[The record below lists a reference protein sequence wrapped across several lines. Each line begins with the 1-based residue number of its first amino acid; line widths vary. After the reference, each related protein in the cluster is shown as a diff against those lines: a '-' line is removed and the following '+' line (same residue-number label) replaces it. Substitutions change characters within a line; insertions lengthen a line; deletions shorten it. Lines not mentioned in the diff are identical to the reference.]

1 MVHLNCLN
9 IDECTSSNLSFKIE
23 NVSILS
29 GFAKIKSRHGA
40 IFDVS
45 KLKDTEFSEVP
56 YKTLLKILN
65 RLEEEGLLKP
75 VSKGVYFIG
84 EKPVDEELIFD
95 EYVDNG
101 KGMFVGYQLFND
113 VGISDYFDCKIEI
126 YTNNIKSKQKSVGQ
140 YFLKKVDLEFDDD
153 TVDLVALVDII
164 DTGYSM
170 KGCDFM
176 AYKKTVDMLL
186 KSYSDSS
193 FEKIVKAIHYKYST
207 IKQLSEFL
215 EANSIDNNCLNI
227 FESTYKNSIR

>member
-1 MVHLNCLN
+1 MNYTKLIREYCKNN
-9 IDECTSSNLSFKIE
+9 S
-23 NVSILS
+23 
-29 GFAKIKSRHGA
+29 GA

-45 KLKDTEFSEVP
+45 KLKDTEFAEVQ

-95 EYVDNG
+95 EYVDDG

-113 VGISDYFDCKIEI
+113 VEISNYVDCKIEI

-153 TVDLVALVDII
+153 TIDLVALLEII

-170 KGCDFM
+170 
-176 AYKKTVDMLL
+176 
-186 KSYSDSS
+186 
-193 FEKIVKAIHYKYST
+193 
-207 IKQLSEFL
+207 
-215 EANSIDNNCLNI
+215 
-227 FESTYKNSIR
+227 R

>member
-1 MVHLNCLN
+1 MNYTKLVREYCKNN
-9 IDECTSSNLSFKIE
+9 S
-23 NVSILS
+23 
-29 GFAKIKSRHGA
+29 GA
-40 IFDVS
+40 IFVVS
-45 KLKDTEFSEVP
+45 KLKDTEFAEVP
-56 YKTLLKILN
+56 YKNLLKILN
-65 RLEEEGLLKP
+65 RIEEDGLLKP

-84 EKPVDEELIFD
+84 EKPVDEELFFD
-95 EYVDNG
+95 EYVDDG

-113 VGISDYFDCKIEI
+113 VGISNYVDCKIEI

-140 YFLKKVDLEFDDD
+140 YSLKKVDLEFDDD
-153 TVDLVALVDII
+153 TIDLVALLEII

-207 IKQLSEFL
+207 IKQLSELL
-215 EANSIDNNCLNI
+215 ETNSIDNNCLDI
-227 FESTYKNSIR
+227 FECTYKSLIR

>member
-1 MVHLNCLN
+1 MNYTKLVREYCKNN
-9 IDECTSSNLSFKIE
+9 S
-23 NVSILS
+23 
-29 GFAKIKSRHGA
+29 GA

-45 KLKDTEFSEVP
+45 KLKNTEFAEVP

-95 EYVDNG
+95 EYVDDG
-101 KGMFVGYQLFND
+101 KGMFAGYQLFND
-113 VGISDYFDCKIEI
+113 VGISNYIDCKIEI

-140 YFLKKVDLEFDDD
+140 YFLKKVDLEIDDD
-153 TVDLVALVDII
+153 TVDLVVLLEII
-164 DTGYSM
+164 DIGYSM

-176 AYKKTVDMLL
+176 VYKKTVDMLL

-193 FEKIVKAIHYKYST
+193 FEKIVKAIRYKYST
-207 IKQLSEFL
+207 IKQLSELL
-215 EANSIDNNCLNI
+215 EANSIDNNCVYT
-227 FESTYKNSIR
+227 FENTYKNSIR

>member
-1 MVHLNCLN
+1 MNYNKLVREYCKNN
-9 IDECTSSNLSFKIE
+9 S
-23 NVSILS
+23 
-29 GFAKIKSRHGA
+29 GA

-45 KLKDTEFSEVP
+45 KLKDTEFVEVP

-84 EKPVDEELIFD
+84 EKPVDEELIFG
-95 EYVDNG
+95 EYVDDG

-113 VGISDYFDCKIEI
+113 VGISDYVDRKIEI
-126 YTNNIKSKQKSVGQ
+126 YTHNIKSKQKSVGQ
-140 YFLKKVDLEFDDD
+140 YFLKRVDLEFDDD
-153 TVDLVALVDII
+153 IVDLVALLEII
-164 DTGYSM
+164 DVGYSM

-193 FEKIVKAIHYKYST
+193 FEKIIKAIRYKYST
-207 IKQLSEFL
+207 IKQLSELL
-215 EANSIDNNCLNI
+215 ETNSIDNNCLDI
-227 FESTYKNSIR
+227 FECTYKSLIR

>member
-1 MVHLNCLN
+1 MVREYCKNN
-9 IDECTSSNLSFKIE
+9 
-23 NVSILS
+23 
-29 GFAKIKSRHGA
+29 GGA

-45 KLKDTEFSEVP
+45 KLKNTEFAEVP

-84 EKPVDEELIFD
+84 EKPVDEELVFD
-95 EYVDNG
+95 EYVDDG

-113 VGISDYFDCKIEI
+113 VGISNYVDCKTEI
-126 YTNNIKSKQKSVGQ
+126 YTNNIKSKQKSVCQ

-153 TVDLVALVDII
+153 TIDLVALLEII

-176 AYKKTVDMLL
+176 AYKKTVDILL

-207 IKQLSEFL
+207 IKQLRELL
-215 EANSIDNNCLNI
+215 EANSIDNNCLDI
-227 FESTYKNSIR
+227 LECTYKSLIR

>member
-1 MVHLNCLN
+1 MNYTKLVREYCKNN
-9 IDECTSSNLSFKIE
+9 S
-23 NVSILS
+23 
-29 GFAKIKSRHGA
+29 GA

-45 KLKDTEFSEVP
+45 KLKDTEFLEVP

-75 VSKGVYFIG
+75 VFKGVYFIG

-95 EYVDNG
+95 EYVDDG
-101 KGMFVGYQLFND
+101 KGMLVGYQLFND
-113 VGISDYFDCKIEI
+113 VGISNYVDCKIEI

-140 YFLKKVDLEFDDD
+140 YFMKKVDLEFDDD
-153 TVDLVALVDII
+153 IVDLVALLEII

-176 AYKKTVDMLL
+176 AYKKTVDILL

-193 FEKIVKAIHYKYST
+193 FEKIVKAIHYKYSI

-215 EANSIDNNCLNI
+215 EANSIDNSCVDI
-227 FESTYKNSIR
+227 FENTYKKFNKITIIR